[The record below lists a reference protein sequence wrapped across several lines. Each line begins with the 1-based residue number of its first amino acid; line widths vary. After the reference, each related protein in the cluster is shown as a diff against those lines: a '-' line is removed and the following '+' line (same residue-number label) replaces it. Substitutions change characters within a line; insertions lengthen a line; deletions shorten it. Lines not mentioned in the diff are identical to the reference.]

1 MNFELKK
8 IQELSGN
15 KCQIYSA
22 VLEGESMSLFESF
35 LATFYE
41 DYTDEVQD
49 IYDRLKFIGREGG
62 ARSQF
67 LKMHEGTPG
76 DGVCALYDIPNK
88 RLRLYC
94 IVYGTVAVILGG
106 GGIKRVRVWQDDEF
120 LRKHAELMIR
130 ISRIISLRI
139 IEGDIKIS
147 DDGFTGNIKINEDY
161 DE

>member
-1 MNFELKK
+1 
-8 IQELSGN
+8 
-15 KCQIYSA
+15 
-22 VLEGESMSLFESF
+22 
-35 LATFYE
+35 
-41 DYTDEVQD
+41 
-49 IYDRLKFIGREGG
+49 
-62 ARSQF
+62 
-67 LKMHEGTPG
+67 MHEGTPG

-139 IEGDIKIS
+139 KEGDIKIS